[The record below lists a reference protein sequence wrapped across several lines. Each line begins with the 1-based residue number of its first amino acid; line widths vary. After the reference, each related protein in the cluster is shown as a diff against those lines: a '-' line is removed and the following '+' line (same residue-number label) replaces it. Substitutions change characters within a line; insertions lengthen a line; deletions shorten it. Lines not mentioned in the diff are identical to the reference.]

1 MTTGDAKVEER
12 EAWARLLDQALGERA
27 STLEARASALDALQA
42 HNDELRGVNER
53 LVIATLAAQELRDEA
68 QAAQRQ
74 QEEFLAMLA
83 HELRNPLAPIRTA
96 VELLDRLDGQPVP
109 KAVLQVVRRQVD
121 QMVRL
126 LDDLLDA
133 SRVTHGKVVLQRR
146 AVAVTEFLE
155 QAIETC
161 AVALAGK
168 HQRLELDLQSAPPF
182 IDGDPVRLTQ
192 IMSNL
197 LHNAVKYTQEGGHIA
212 VSVRQ
217 QGDLAVIRVR
227 DNGIGIS
234 PEALP
239 IVFDLFAQDARTL
252 SRAQGGLGIGL
263 TVVSRMVELHG
274 GTVEARSG
282 GRDQGSEF
290 IVTLPCIER
299 AAAPDRVIEI
309 VADPAP
315 GPARILVV
323 EDNIDAGDIL
333 AELLRLSGHD
343 VTLARDGEA
352 GLEEFDRTRP
362 QIVLCDIG
370 LPGIDGYEV
379 ASRMRARGF
388 VQRPSIIAIT
398 GYSSE
403 KASEKAVDA
412 GFDEYVIKPVDPN
425 ALLRLVDATL
435 RFEAAHRDPPR
446 G

>member
-1 MTTGDAKVEER
+1 MTTGDTEGVER
-12 EAWARLLDQALGERA
+12 EAWSRLLDQALGERA
-27 STLEARASALDALQA
+27 SALEARASALDALQA
-42 HNDELRGVNER
+42 HNDELLGVNER

-68 QAAQRQ
+68 QAAQRRQ
-74 QEEFLAMLA
+74 DEFLAMLA
-83 HELRNPLAPIRTA
+83 HELRNPLAPIRSA
-96 VELLDRLDGQPVP
+96 VELLDRLDGQPIP
-109 KAVLQVVRRQVD
+109 KKLLQVVRRQVE
-121 QMVRL
+121 QMARL

-133 SRVTHGKVVLQRR
+133 SRVTHGKVILRRR
-146 AVAVTEFLE
+146 ATAVTDFVQ

-161 AVALAGK
+161 ADAVAVK
-168 HQRLELDLQSAPPF
+168 HQRLRLDLQSAPLF
-182 IDGDPVRLTQ
+182 IDGDPLRLTQ

-197 LHNAVKYTQEGGHIA
+197 LQNAVKYTQDGGDIA
-212 VSVRQ
+212 ISVRQ
-217 QGDLAVIRVR
+217 QGNVAVIRVR

-239 IVFDLFAQDARTL
+239 IVFDLFAQDSRTL

-274 GTVEARSG
+274 GTVEALSG

-299 AAAPDRVIEI
+299 TPAPDPVVEI

-323 EDNIDAGDIL
+323 EDNVDAGDIL
-333 AELLRLSGHD
+333 VELLRMSGHD
-343 VTLARDGEA
+343 VTLARDGES

-379 ASRMRARGF
+379 AARMRARGL
-388 VQRPSIIAIT
+388 VQRPSIIAVT
-398 GYSSE
+398 GYGSE

-412 GFDEYVIKPVDPN
+412 GFDEYMIKPVDPN

-435 RFEAAHRDPPR
+435 RFEAARRERP